1 MKKLLTAL
9 AAAVLLTGCAGHTSS
24 QQESSSPESES
35 TTIQQENSAP
45 ETEPPSENSDPTEE
59 TEPDTEETKPGTE
72 ETEPGTEETE
82 PGTEE
87 TEPSTEETEPGTD
100 EQSDPVTVNYA
111 EDVSIPEDAEV
122 FEFSAAGALQPVR
135 TVFTAD
141 RTVTDLK
148 VLALTY
154 EDMDAD
160 GNVVFSI
167 EELMTIPEFNADSVL
182 KASLEYIGTIPNN
195 GISYTDPAT
204 GKTRRFAVN
213 MSGNDGSLFLWE
225 F

>member
-59 TEPDTEETKPGTE
+59 TEPG
-72 ETEPGTEETE
+72 
-82 PGTEE
+82 
-87 TEPSTEETEPGTD
+87 TEETEPGTD

-154 EDMDAD
+154 KDMDAD

>member
-24 QQESSSPESES
+24 QQESSSPKSES

-45 ETEPPSENSDPTEE
+45 ETEPPSENSDP
-59 TEPDTEETKPGTE
+59 
-72 ETEPGTEETE
+72 
-82 PGTEE
+82 
-87 TEPSTEETEPGTD
+87 TEETEPGTD

>member
-59 TEPDTEETKPGTE
+59 TEPSTE
-72 ETEPGTEETE
+72 ETEPGTD
-82 PGTEE
+82 
-87 TEPSTEETEPGTD
+87 ETEPGTD

-167 EELMTIPEFNADSVL
+167 KELMTIPEFNADSVL

>member
-59 TEPDTEETKPGTE
+59 TKPGTE
-72 ETEPGTEETE
+72 ETEPG
-82 PGTEE
+82 
-87 TEPSTEETEPGTD
+87 TEETEPGTD

>member
-72 ETEPGTEETE
+72 ETEPGI
-82 PGTEE
+82 
-87 TEPSTEETEPGTD
+87 EETEPGTD

-154 EDMDAD
+154 KDMDAD

>member
-59 TEPDTEETKPGTE
+59 TEPG
-72 ETEPGTEETE
+72 
-82 PGTEE
+82 
-87 TEPSTEETEPGTD
+87 TEETEPGTD

-154 EDMDAD
+154 EDIDAD

>member
-59 TEPDTEETKPGTE
+59 TKPG
-72 ETEPGTEETE
+72 
-82 PGTEE
+82 
-87 TEPSTEETEPGTD
+87 TEETEPGTD